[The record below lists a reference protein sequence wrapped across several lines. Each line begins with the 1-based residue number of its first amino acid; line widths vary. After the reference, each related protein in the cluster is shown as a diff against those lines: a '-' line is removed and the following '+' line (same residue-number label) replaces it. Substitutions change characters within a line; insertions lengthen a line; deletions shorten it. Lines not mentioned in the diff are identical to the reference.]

1 MRKVMDRLRIVKTW
15 IFPATILLLL
25 SVPRPVRAQE
35 AELKKKW
42 DRLIKN
48 DRTAGRKAAYARWS
62 GVNKRIYGHNLD
74 QPMVPASCLKILSTG
89 VVLRHMGAS
98 YKFTS
103 SLLGE
108 IKGDALT
115 TPLYWRGNG
124 DPSMTLDNLTA
135 LVRQLKA
142 KGVRKIPKG
151 VVIDD
156 TYFDR
161 QKPAGFQFSRGNE
174 GFLALPTPTTVE
186 GNAITVTLEIKDAEV
201 AITCLPASPYHT
213 CSSEVTVG
221 TKEDVRFTTDTRGD
235 VLQIKAKGTITAADP
250 KVVNRV
256 RSFDSSRYAHGIL
269 LQVLKENGIT
279 VDETFARGATPA
291 KVPVIVSH
299 SSDTLAA
306 LVRAT
311 NRHSNNFYAEN
322 LLKALGAQITG
333 QPGTTQ
339 KGLDAVYAFLTRAGV
354 KRNQVVLANGSGLFG
369 NSKISARALASAM
382 EQYATLPWLQALMID
397 SLPRPGRDGTLYKRF
412 TGTAAEDVVY
422 AKTGTLGDASCLAGY
437 ISKGNRTILF
447 AIMQDGIGGDLKG
460 ARTLQDELVV
470 SLAKFFKGQKP

>member
-1 MRKVMDRLRIVKTW
+1 MRKIMDPLRIVKSWFFLPLILATAW
-15 IFPATILLLL
+15 PA
-25 SVPRPVRAQE
+25 PARGQE

-42 DRLIKN
+42 DRLIRE
-48 DRTAGRKAAYARWS
+48 DRTAGRKAVYARWS

-74 QPMVPASCLKILSTG
+74 TPMVPASCLKILSTG

-98 YKFTS
+98 YRFTS

-108 IKGDALT
+108 LKGDTLT

-124 DPSMTLDNLTA
+124 DPSMTRDDLAA
-135 LVRQLKA
+135 LVRKIRE

-161 QKPAGFQFSRGNE
+161 QKPAGFAFTRGND
-174 GFLALPTPTTVE
+174 GYLALPTPTAVD
-186 GNAITVTLEIKDAEV
+186 GNAITVTLEVKEGEV
-201 AITCLPASPYHT
+201 VITCLPASPYHT

-221 TKEDVRFTTDTRGD
+221 TKENLDFVTKTDGD
-235 VLQIKAKGTITAADP
+235 VLSIRAKGTITAAEP

-256 RSFDSSRYAHGIL
+256 RSFDPARFAHGTL

-279 VDETFARGATPA
+279 VDETFARGKTPA
-291 KVPVIVSH
+291 KLPGLATH
-299 SSDTLAA
+299 LSDTLAA
-306 LVRAT
+306 LVRST

-322 LLKALGAQITG
+322 LLKALGAQLAG
-333 QPGTTQ
+333 EPGTTQ
-339 KGLDAVYAFLTRAGV
+339 KGLDAIYAFLTRAGV
-354 KRNQVVLANGSGLFG
+354 KRNQVTLANGSGLFG

-382 EQYATLPWLQALMID
+382 EQFSTLSWLQTLMID

-422 AKTGTLGDASCLAGY
+422 AKTGTLADASCLAGY
-437 ISKGNRTILF
+437 IHKGNKTILF
-447 AIMQDGIGGDLKG
+447 AIMQDGIGGNLKG
-460 ARTLQDELVV
+460 ARALQDELVIA
-470 SLAKFFKGQKP
+470 LAKFFKGQKP